1 MSDEIKDLKKKLL
14 SSRKNGYDRLS
25 QEQLEA
31 METYCASYKT
41 FLDASKTGS
50 LWSMARRLRLRTLMR
65 PVWISS
71 PIPSMRTVSWPC

>member
-41 FLDASKTGS
+41 FLDASKTER
-50 LWSMARRLRLRTLMR
+50 LCAAETVRLAEAARC
-65 PVWISS
+65 V
-71 PIPSMRTVSWPC
+71 

>member
-41 FLDASKTGS
+41 LS
-50 LWSMARRLRLRTLMR
+50 L
-65 PVWISS
+65 IH
-71 PIPSMRTVSWPC
+71 I